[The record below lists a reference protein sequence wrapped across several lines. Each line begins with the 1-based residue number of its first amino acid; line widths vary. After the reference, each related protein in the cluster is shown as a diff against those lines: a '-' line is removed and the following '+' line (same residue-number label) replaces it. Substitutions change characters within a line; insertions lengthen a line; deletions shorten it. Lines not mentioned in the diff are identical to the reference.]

1 MDLNYLFHRQQVERF
16 RAERATSNEACTAHA
31 RMAALYE
38 NSIERM
44 TEGRIRIASF
54 EHLDCAADSPGSRR
68 KMSAAV

>member
-31 RMAALYE
+31 RLAGLYE

-44 TEGRIRIASF
+44 TEGRIRIARF
-54 EHLDCAADSPGSRR
+54 QHLDCAGGSPRARR
-68 KMSAAV
+68 NTPAAA